1 MKNYL
6 HINDGICLFSVVPSN
21 IGYNKADYEAGKYIE
36 LDAKQLEIAERTSDF
51 NLIFPK
57 QYYYIKLGPGVI
69 VLATQLNDKEY
80 KIGSTYNDYLN
91 GMFVPLNDDQE
102 YFYKSH
108 KNATIAAIWNC
119 GKDTPRELTV
129 EDVRSQKLNEL
140 AIYDNSTAV
149 NEFLING
156 IGAWFTPAE
165 RTNYSSSVAAAKL
178 LGVETLSF
186 YVSGM
191 KLDVPTAS
199 AEQMLAAVMLYAD
212 QCFIV
217 TKQHEAAI
225 NSLESIED
233 INNYNFKTGYPEK
246 LVFSI

>member
-6 HINDGICLFSVVPSN
+6 HINDGICLFSVAPSN

-36 LDAKQLEIAERTSDF
+36 LDANQLEIAGHTLDF

-57 QYYYIKLGPGVI
+57 QYYYIKLGSGVI
-69 VLATQLNDKEY
+69 VLATQLNDNEY

-108 KNATIAAIWNC
+108 KNAAIAAIWNC
-119 GKDTPRELTV
+119 GEDTPHELTV

-149 NEFLING
+149 NEFIING
-156 IGAWFTPAE
+156 IGAWFTPTE

-217 TKQHEAAI
+217 TKQHEATI

>member
-36 LDAKQLEIAERTSDF
+36 LDANQLEIAEHTLDF

-57 QYYYIKLGPGVI
+57 QYYYIKLGSGVI
-69 VLATQLNDKEY
+69 VLATQLNDNEY

-119 GKDTPRELTV
+119 DKDTLRELTV
-129 EDVRSQKLNEL
+129 EDVRSQKLGEL
-140 AIYDNSTAV
+140 AVYDKSSAV
-149 NEFLING
+149 NEFFVNG
-156 IGAWFTPAE
+156 IGTWFEPAE
-165 RTNYSSSVAAAKL
+165 RSNYSSSINSAKL
-178 LGVETLSF
+178 LDMETLTF
-186 YVSGM
+186 YIGSVA
-191 KLDVPTAS
+191 LTVPTAQ
-199 AEQMLAAVMLYAD
+199 AEQMLAAVQLYAD